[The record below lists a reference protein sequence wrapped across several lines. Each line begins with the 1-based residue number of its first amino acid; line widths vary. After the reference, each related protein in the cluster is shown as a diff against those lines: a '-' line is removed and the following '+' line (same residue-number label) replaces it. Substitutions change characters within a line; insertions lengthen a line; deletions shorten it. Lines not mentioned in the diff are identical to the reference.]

1 MVQLGMHAGRP
12 VGMAPPGLQV
22 FWQLACIR
30 AAEPTK
36 GKGKAQGKAAKA
48 KPAPQPGRWLDRDC
62 NAALNMQRIGE
73 SRWRPLELCYW
84 PDQGALPAKGK
95 EYPGLGHK
103 RLRDKP
109 PKAQQQ
115 QQQPAAAHRGLTLS
129 HASIWTSCVQPDD
142 IATASVNAW
151 YMDDS
156 DEDQRKPHK
165 LDPNQPVSLSQL
177 AQLGVLYWKLD
188 ADQHET
194 DPKLAAIR
202 KVRGYSYVEIISI
215 SKDTLSGYDEKL
227 KTFYMEHIHTDEEIR
242 FILDGQG
249 KSAVPNRAS
258 TISVCVPCSQ
268 AMRLFVGE
276 PIWTPYNRP
285 QEEHA
290 SRLKYL
296 KQFGNPNTVAVHRLE
311 HRS

>member
-1 MVQLGMHAGRP
+1 MA
-12 VGMAPPGLQV
+12 VGTP
-22 FWQLACIR
+22 
-30 AAEPTK
+30 
-36 GKGKAQGKAAKA
+36 
-48 KPAPQPGRWLDRDC
+48 
-62 NAALNMQRIGE
+62 
-73 SRWRPLELCYW
+73 PLE
-84 PDQGALPAKGK
+84 PSPAEIALA
-95 EYPGLGHK
+95 
-103 RLRDKP
+103 
-109 PKAQQQ
+109 
-115 QQQPAAAHRGLTLS
+115 
-129 HASIWTSCVQPDD
+129 QPDD

-215 SKDTLSGYDEKL
+215 SKDTLPGYDEKL

-249 KSAVPNRAS
+249 YFDVRDLDDRWIRIECNKGDLIILPEGIYHRFTLTESNYA
-258 TISVCVPCSQ
+258 Q

-296 KQFGNPNTVAVHRLE
+296 KQFGNPNTVSVNRLE